1 MLSEGIHYFG
11 LLLSSVLQ
19 MRISCR
25 KHQGVCVSALPA
37 RSFNEAISIWLSSG
51 EWGFMYAMVR
61 RRVTITEELGPIS
74 HPGVKA
80 GQVAN
85 NKRAGVD

>member
-1 MLSEGIHYFG
+1 
-11 LLLSSVLQ
+11 
-19 MRISCR
+19 
-25 KHQGVCVSALPA
+25 
-37 RSFNEAISIWLSSG
+37 
-51 EWGFMYAMVR
+51 MYAMVR